1 MKKAKS
7 KVARI
12 ENRYIKDTA
21 TMKKTRSRRRI
32 ALFRRLAFMAII
44 FAVVGGLLTITYTKQ
59 VLTLKEKKEKQVQV
73 DKKMVAMKD
82 EQDSLN
88 EQIKKLHNDDYIA
101 KLARSEYYLSKD
113 GEIIFNIPE
122 ENSKQKEVSQ
132 SRAVILHG
140 KSKGKY
146 S

>member
-1 MKKAKS
+1 MKKAES

-32 ALFRRLAFMAII
+32 ALFRRVAFMAII
-44 FAVVGGLLTITYTKQ
+44 FVIVGGLLTITYTKQ
-59 VLTLKEKKEKQVQV
+59 ALTLKEKKAKQVQV

-82 EQDSLN
+82 EEEALN

-122 ENSKQKEVSQ
+122 ENSKQKE
-132 SRAVILHG
+132 
-140 KSKGKY
+140 
-146 S
+146 

>member
-1 MKKAKS
+1 MKKAES

-21 TMKKTRSRRRI
+21 TMKKTRNRRRI

-59 VLTLKEKKEKQVQV
+59 VLALKEKKEKQVQV

-82 EQDSLN
+82 EEEALN
-88 EQIKKLHNDDYIA
+88 DQIKKLHDDEYIA
-101 KLARSEYYLSKD
+101 KLARSEYYLSKN

-122 ENSKQKEVSQ
+122 ENSKQKE
-132 SRAVILHG
+132 
-140 KSKGKY
+140 
-146 S
+146 

>member
-1 MKKAKS
+1 MKKAES

-21 TMKKTRSRRRI
+21 TLKKTRNRRRI

-44 FAVVGGLLTITYTKQ
+44 FVVVGGLLTITYTKQ
-59 VLTLKEKKEKQVQV
+59 VLSLNEKKEKQVQV
-73 DKKMVAMKD
+73 DKKMAAMKD
-82 EQDSLN
+82 EEEALN
-88 EQIKKLHNDDYIA
+88 DQIKKLHNDDYIA

-122 ENSKQKEVSQ
+122 ENSKQKE
-132 SRAVILHG
+132 
-140 KSKGKY
+140 
-146 S
+146 

>member
-73 DKKMVAMKD
+73 DKKMVAIKD

-122 ENSKQKEVSQ
+122 ENSKQKE
-132 SRAVILHG
+132 
-140 KSKGKY
+140 
-146 S
+146 

>member
-1 MKKAKS
+1 MKKAES

-44 FAVVGGLLTITYTKQ
+44 FVVVGGLLTITYTKQ
-59 VLTLKEKKEKQVQV
+59 ALTLKEKKAKQVQV
-73 DKKMVAMKD
+73 DKKMVALKD
-82 EQDSLN
+82 EEEALN

-122 ENSKQKEVSQ
+122 ENSKQKE
-132 SRAVILHG
+132 
-140 KSKGKY
+140 
-146 S
+146 

>member
-1 MKKAKS
+1 MKKAES

-44 FAVVGGLLTITYTKQ
+44 FVVVGGLLTITYTKQ
-59 VLTLKEKKEKQVQV
+59 ALTLKEKKAKQVQV

-82 EQDSLN
+82 EGEALN

-122 ENSKQKEVSQ
+122 ENSKQKE
-132 SRAVILHG
+132 
-140 KSKGKY
+140 
-146 S
+146 

>member
-1 MKKAKS
+1 MKKAES

-44 FAVVGGLLTITYTKQ
+44 FVVVGGLLTITYTKQ
-59 VLTLKEKKEKQVQV
+59 ALTLKEKKAKQVQV
-73 DKKMVAMKD
+73 NKKMVAMKD
-82 EQDSLN
+82 EEEALN

-122 ENSKQKEVSQ
+122 ENSKQKE
-132 SRAVILHG
+132 
-140 KSKGKY
+140 
-146 S
+146 

>member
-21 TMKKTRSRRRI
+21 TMQKTRSRRRI

-122 ENSKQKEVSQ
+122 ENSKQKE
-132 SRAVILHG
+132 
-140 KSKGKY
+140 
-146 S
+146 

>member
-12 ENRYIKDTA
+12 ENCYIKDTA

-122 ENSKQKEVSQ
+122 ENSKQKE
-132 SRAVILHG
+132 
-140 KSKGKY
+140 
-146 S
+146 

>member
-1 MKKAKS
+1 MYEKS
-7 KVARI
+7 QIKSG
-12 ENRYIKDTA
+12 ENRKSLHKRYCNNE
-21 TMKKTRSRRRI
+21 KTRSRRRI

-122 ENSKQKEVSQ
+122 ENSKQKE
-132 SRAVILHG
+132 
-140 KSKGKY
+140 
-146 S
+146 

>member
-12 ENRYIKDTA
+12 ENRYIKDTTA

-122 ENSKQKEVSQ
+122 ENSKQKE
-132 SRAVILHG
+132 
-140 KSKGKY
+140 
-146 S
+146 

>member
-59 VLTLKEKKEKQVQV
+59 VLSLKEKKEKQVQV

-122 ENSKQKEVSQ
+122 ENSKQKE
-132 SRAVILHG
+132 
-140 KSKGKY
+140 
-146 S
+146 

>member
-59 VLTLKEKKEKQVQV
+59 VLRLKEKKEKQVQV

-122 ENSKQKEVSQ
+122 ENSKQKE
-132 SRAVILHG
+132 
-140 KSKGKY
+140 
-146 S
+146 

>member
-101 KLARSEYYLSKD
+101 KLARSEYYLTKD

-122 ENSKQKEVSQ
+122 ENSKQKE
-132 SRAVILHG
+132 
-140 KSKGKY
+140 
-146 S
+146 

>member
-1 MKKAKS
+1 MKKAES

-44 FAVVGGLLTITYTKQ
+44 FVVVGGLLTITYTKQ
-59 VLTLKEKKEKQVQV
+59 ALTLKEKKAKQVQV

-82 EQDSLN
+82 EEEALN
-88 EQIKKLHNDDYIA
+88 EQIKKLHNDEYIA

-122 ENSKQKEVSQ
+122 ENSKQKE
-132 SRAVILHG
+132 
-140 KSKGKY
+140 
-146 S
+146 

>member
-12 ENRYIKDTA
+12 ENRYINDTA

-122 ENSKQKEVSQ
+122 ENSKQKE
-132 SRAVILHG
+132 
-140 KSKGKY
+140 
-146 S
+146 

>member
-1 MKKAKS
+1 MGGTMYEKAKS

-122 ENSKQKEVSQ
+122 ENSKQKE
-132 SRAVILHG
+132 
-140 KSKGKY
+140 
-146 S
+146 

>member
-1 MKKAKS
+1 MKKAES

-21 TMKKTRSRRRI
+21 TLKKTRNRRRI
-32 ALFRRLAFMAII
+32 ALFRRLAFIAII
-44 FAVVGGLLTITYTKQ
+44 FVVVGGLLTITYTKQ
-59 VLTLKEKKEKQVQV
+59 VLSLNEKKEKQVQV

-82 EQDSLN
+82 EEEALN
-88 EQIKKLHNDDYIA
+88 DQIKKLHNDDYIA

-122 ENSKQKEVSQ
+122 ENSKQKE
-132 SRAVILHG
+132 
-140 KSKGKY
+140 
-146 S
+146 

>member
-1 MKKAKS
+1 MKKAES

-21 TMKKTRSRRRI
+21 TMKKTRNRRRI

-59 VLTLKEKKEKQVQV
+59 VLALKDKKEKQVQV

-82 EQDSLN
+82 EQEALN
-88 EQIKKLHNDDYIA
+88 DQIKKLHDDEYIA

-113 GEIIFNIPE
+113 GEIIFNTPE
-122 ENSKQKEVSQ
+122 ENSKQKE
-132 SRAVILHG
+132 
-140 KSKGKY
+140 
-146 S
+146 

>member
-113 GEIIFNIPE
+113 GEIIFNISE
-122 ENSKQKEVSQ
+122 ENSKQKE
-132 SRAVILHG
+132 
-140 KSKGKY
+140 
-146 S
+146 

>member
-1 MKKAKS
+1 MKKAES

-21 TMKKTRSRRRI
+21 TMKKTRSRLRI
-32 ALFRRLAFMAII
+32 ALFRRLAFMAVI
-44 FAVVGGLLTITYTKQ
+44 FVVVGGLLTITYTKQ
-59 VLTLKEKKEKQVQV
+59 ALTLKEKKAKQVQV

-82 EQDSLN
+82 EEEALN
-88 EQIKKLHNDDYIA
+88 EQIKKLHDDDYIA

-122 ENSKQKEVSQ
+122 ENSKQKE
-132 SRAVILHG
+132 
-140 KSKGKY
+140 
-146 S
+146 

>member
-44 FAVVGGLLTITYTKQ
+44 FAMVGGLLTITYTKQ

-122 ENSKQKEVSQ
+122 ENSKQKE
-132 SRAVILHG
+132 
-140 KSKGKY
+140 
-146 S
+146 

>member
-59 VLTLKEKKEKQVQV
+59 VLTIKEKKEKQVQV

-122 ENSKQKEVSQ
+122 ENSKQKE
-132 SRAVILHG
+132 
-140 KSKGKY
+140 
-146 S
+146 

>member
-1 MKKAKS
+1 MKKAES

-21 TMKKTRSRRRI
+21 TMKKTRNRRRI

-59 VLTLKEKKEKQVQV
+59 VLALKDKKEKQVQV

-82 EQDSLN
+82 EKEALN
-88 EQIKKLHNDDYIA
+88 DQIKKLHDDEYIA

-122 ENSKQKEVSQ
+122 ENSKQKE
-132 SRAVILHG
+132 
-140 KSKGKY
+140 
-146 S
+146 

>member
-101 KLARSEYYLSKD
+101 KLVRSEYYLSKD

-122 ENSKQKEVSQ
+122 ENSKQKE
-132 SRAVILHG
+132 
-140 KSKGKY
+140 
-146 S
+146 

>member
-1 MKKAKS
+1 MKKAES

-44 FAVVGGLLTITYTKQ
+44 FVVVGGLLTIMYTKQ
-59 VLTLKEKKEKQVQV
+59 ALTLKEKKAKQVQV

-82 EQDSLN
+82 EEEALN

-122 ENSKQKEVSQ
+122 ENSKQKE
-132 SRAVILHG
+132 
-140 KSKGKY
+140 
-146 S
+146 

>member
-1 MKKAKS
+1 MKKAES

-44 FAVVGGLLTITYTKQ
+44 FVVVGGLLTITYTKQ
-59 VLTLKEKKEKQVQV
+59 ALTLKEKKAKQVQV

-82 EQDSLN
+82 EEETLN

-122 ENSKQKEVSQ
+122 ENSKQKE
-132 SRAVILHG
+132 
-140 KSKGKY
+140 
-146 S
+146 

>member
-88 EQIKKLHNDDYIA
+88 DQIKKLHNDDYIA

-122 ENSKQKEVSQ
+122 ENSKQKE
-132 SRAVILHG
+132 
-140 KSKGKY
+140 
-146 S
+146 

>member
-1 MKKAKS
+1 MKKAES

-21 TMKKTRSRRRI
+21 TMKKTRNRRRI

-59 VLTLKEKKEKQVQV
+59 VLALKDKKEKQVQV

-82 EQDSLN
+82 EDEALN
-88 EQIKKLHNDDYIA
+88 DQIKKLHDDEYIA

-122 ENSKQKEVSQ
+122 ENSKQKE
-132 SRAVILHG
+132 
-140 KSKGKY
+140 
-146 S
+146 

>member
-12 ENRYIKDTA
+12 EDRYIKDTA

-122 ENSKQKEVSQ
+122 ENSKQKE
-132 SRAVILHG
+132 
-140 KSKGKY
+140 
-146 S
+146 

>member
-73 DKKMVAMKD
+73 DKKMVAMKE

-122 ENSKQKEVSQ
+122 ENSKQKE
-132 SRAVILHG
+132 
-140 KSKGKY
+140 
-146 S
+146 

>member
-88 EQIKKLHNDDYIA
+88 EQIKKLHNDNYIA

-122 ENSKQKEVSQ
+122 ENSKQKE
-132 SRAVILHG
+132 
-140 KSKGKY
+140 
-146 S
+146 

>member
-1 MKKAKS
+1 MKKAES

-21 TMKKTRSRRRI
+21 TLKKTRNRRRI

-44 FAVVGGLLTITYTKQ
+44 FVVVGGLLTITYTKQ
-59 VLTLKEKKEKQVQV
+59 VLSLNEKKEKQVQV
-73 DKKMVAMKD
+73 DKKMVTMKD
-82 EQDSLN
+82 EEEALN
-88 EQIKKLHNDDYIA
+88 DQIKKLHNDDYIA

-122 ENSKQKEVSQ
+122 ENSKQKE
-132 SRAVILHG
+132 
-140 KSKGKY
+140 
-146 S
+146 

>member
-32 ALFRRLAFMAII
+32 TLFRRLAFMAII

-122 ENSKQKEVSQ
+122 ENSKQKE
-132 SRAVILHG
+132 
-140 KSKGKY
+140 
-146 S
+146 

>member
-1 MKKAKS
+1 MKKAES

-32 ALFRRLAFMAII
+32 ALFRRLVFMAII
-44 FAVVGGLLTITYTKQ
+44 FVVVGGLLTITYTKQ
-59 VLTLKEKKEKQVQV
+59 ALTLKEKKAKQVQV

-82 EQDSLN
+82 EEEALN
-88 EQIKKLHNDDYIA
+88 EQIKKLHNDEYIA

-122 ENSKQKEVSQ
+122 ENSKQKE
-132 SRAVILHG
+132 
-140 KSKGKY
+140 
-146 S
+146 

>member
-1 MKKAKS
+1 MKKAKT

-21 TMKKTRSRRRI
+21 TMKKTRNRRRV

-44 FAVVGGLLTITYTKQ
+44 FAVVGGLLTITYTQQ
-59 VLTLKEKKEKQVQV
+59 VLSLKDKKEKQVEV

-82 EQDSLN
+82 EEQALN
-88 EQIKKLHNDDYIA
+88 DQIKKLHNDEYIA

-122 ENSKQKEVSQ
+122 ENSKQKE
-132 SRAVILHG
+132 
-140 KSKGKY
+140 
-146 S
+146 

>member
-88 EQIKKLHNDDYIA
+88 EQIKKLYNDDYIA

-122 ENSKQKEVSQ
+122 ENSKQKE
-132 SRAVILHG
+132 
-140 KSKGKY
+140 
-146 S
+146 